1 MGQVEV
7 QISAPFGRRADRSQ
21 AAGKFAQV
29 PGPSL
34 LWMPSQSTKAKRKRG
49 ERKRGSTVPPRS
61 YALRS
66 AQQACWRATK
76 GRGAIQNSLPMLQFA
91 RSHWAALC
99 AARVGVRTAV
109 DVAIGDTRGVSD
121 SLCHPPFFAPWSSWR
136 GSLTPDTDVSFVR
149 TNSARL
155 WQLSSAPRDF
165 AATRLAFHRRFTV
178 PDRFWP
184 DAAFI

>member
-1 MGQVEV
+1 VGQFEV
-7 QISAPFGRRADRSQ
+7 QMSAPFRRRADRLQ

-29 PGPSL
+29 AGPSL

-76 GRGAIQNSLPMLQFA
+76 GRGAIQNSLSMLQFA

-99 AARVGVRTAV
+99 AARVRVRTAV

-121 SLCHPPFFAPWSSWR
+121 PLCHPPFFAPWSCCW
-136 GSLTPDTDVSFVR
+136 GSHTPQTHVTFVR
-149 TNSARL
+149 RG
-155 WQLSSAPRDF
+155 PRVYPTPVEC
-165 AATRLAFHRRFTV
+165 AA
-178 PDRFWP
+178 
-184 DAAFI
+184 